1 MQVRLPSLSVIM
13 ATYERP
19 QHVAQLI
26 VDLKAQKDAPP
37 FEILI
42 CDDGSRRETLQ
53 VLESTCR
60 TLGAMLLTQENK
72 GFRAASAR
80 NMAIRKA
87 QYEIAMFLD
96 DDLRVLPNFLKEH
109 SKVHSQ
115 ESRSIALIGP
125 RLNVPKRFMMADT
138 VALEPLI
145 KILKDDREKKYGVL
159 FKGNRLRKARCP
171 WKVFYT
177 CNASVH
183 LTDLRAIGGFDESFI
198 GYGLEDNELAYRLF
212 KLGIKFVSSNQIP
225 VFHEE
230 ERNLRNPYKKAM
242 FGMSTDFSS
251 YMENVKRFVEKHGD
265 DPDVQRVFSQVLD
278 GIDEYLRRN
287 DDSGWLGY
295 QIQIF

>member
-1 MQVRLPSLSVIM
+1 MQVRLPSLSMIV
-13 ATYERP
+13 ATYERA
-19 QHVAQLI
+19 QHVAQLM

-60 TLGAMLLTQENK
+60 TFGAMLLTQENK

-87 QYEIAMFLD
+87 RYEIAVFLD
-96 DDLRVLPNFLKEH
+96 DDLRVLPNFLREH

-125 RLNVPKRFMMADT
+125 RLNVAKRFMMADT
-138 VALEPLI
+138 VALGPLI

-183 LTDLRAIGGFDESFI
+183 LTDLRAIGGFDESFVA
-198 GYGLEDNELAYRLF
+198 YGLEDNELAYRLF
-212 KLGIKFVSSNQIP
+212 KLGIKFVSSDQIP

-230 ERNLRNPYKKAM
+230 ERNPRNPYKKAM
-242 FGMSTDFSS
+242 LGMSTDFSS

-278 GIDEYLRRN
+278 AIDEYLRSN

>member
-1 MQVRLPSLSVIM
+1 MRVRLPSLSVIVT
-13 ATYERP
+13 TYERP

-42 CDDGSRRETLQ
+42 CDDGSRRETLR

-60 TLGAMLLTQENK
+60 TFGAMLLHQGNK
-72 GFRAASAR
+72 GFRPASAR
-80 NMAIRKA
+80 NMAIHKA
-87 QYEIAMFLD
+87 QYEIAVFLD
-96 DDLRVLPNFLKEH
+96 DDLRVLPNFLREH
-109 SKVHSQ
+109 GKVHSQ
-115 ESRSIALIGP
+115 ESHSIMLIGP

-145 KILKDDREKKYGVL
+145 KILKDDRENKYGVL
-159 FKGNRLRKARCP
+159 FKGNRLRKAKCP

-177 CNASVH
+177 CNASVR
-183 LTDLRAIGGFDESFI
+183 LTNLRAIGGFDESFV

-212 KLGIKFVSSNQIP
+212 KLGIKCVSSDQIP

-230 ERNLRNPYKKAM
+230 ECNPRNPHKKAM
-242 FGMSTDFSS
+242 LGMSTDFSS
-251 YMENVKRFVEKHGD
+251 YMENVKKFVEKHGD

-278 GIDEYLRRN
+278 AIDEYLRRN